1 MSDVL
6 MFHHALGLT
15 RGLESFADDI
25 RAAGHT
31 VTTPDL
37 FDGKKFPTIADGIAH
52 AEKIGFDVII
62 QRGEKAAEGMGDR
75 LIVAGF
81 SLGALP
87 AQKLAQTRPGVRG
100 CILYNSAAP
109 LSEFGES
116 WPAEVA
122 LQIHMTEHDRWGED
136 DQEAAEELVTQAD
149 HAALHVYPGTGHLV
163 CDSSFADYD
172 APTAARILER
182 SLAFI
187 AKYG

>member
-6 MFHHALGLT
+6 LFHHALGLT
-15 RGLESFADDI
+15 RGMEQFADDI

-37 FDGKKFPTIADGIAH
+37 FEGKTFSTIADGLAH
-52 AEKIGFDVII
+52 AEKVGFDVVVE
-62 QRGEKAAEGMGDR
+62 RGVAAAEGLGDR

-81 SLGALP
+81 SLGAMP

-100 CILYNSAAP
+100 AILYHSAVPVSVFGDDWPEEVP
-109 LSEFGES
+109 L
-116 WPAEVA
+116 
-122 LQIHMTEHDRWGED
+122 QMHMIEHDRWAEED
-136 DQEAAEELVTQAD
+136 REAAEELAAQSEHAD
-149 HAALHVYPGTGHLV
+149 LYIYPGTGHLV

-172 APTAARILER
+172 AATAARILER

-187 AKYG
+187 ETHG